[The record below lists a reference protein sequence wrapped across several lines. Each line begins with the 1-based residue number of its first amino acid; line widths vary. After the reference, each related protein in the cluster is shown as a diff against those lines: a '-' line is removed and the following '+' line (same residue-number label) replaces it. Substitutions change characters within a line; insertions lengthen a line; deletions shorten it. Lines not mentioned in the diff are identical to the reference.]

1 MRLKSQL
8 SIVALALIL
17 LVPLVECDAAT
28 SYDYNHLK
36 RFSEVYDIVKKNYV
50 REVSNDELIDGALK
64 GMLQALDPHSSYL
77 TPEEFSEM
85 RETTSGE
92 FSGIGIEISTE
103 NGKVTVVT
111 PIDDTPAHAA
121 GIRAGDAILAIDGRP
136 TVDMNAQEV
145 VSAIRGPKGSEVE
158 LLILHKDSNS
168 PETLKIRRDAIPL
181 VSVKARYLEDGYLW
195 VRLSRFNEKTTSEL
209 QNAIKNARKQTA
221 IQGVILDLRNNPGG
235 LLDQAHS
242 VADLF
247 LQDGVIVTMKGRGVG
262 RQREFKASKGTT
274 LVFEPVVVL
283 VNSGS
288 ASAAEIV
295 AGALQDRKRAVLIG
309 ERTFGKGSV
318 QEIRSLDG
326 FGVKLTTALYYTPN
340 GRSIQAEGIEPDLAI
355 PFELPREGAP
365 KVPNLRVRE
374 QDLSHHLEN
383 KSKDAGK
390 AKSKF
395 KPDPEADT
403 FLARDN
409 QLRMALQMVKSLP
422 TIQKLSWKQ

>member
-1 MRLKSQL
+1 MRFKSQL
-8 SIVALALIL
+8 SVVILALIM
-17 LVPLVECDAAT
+17 LVPLVECRAAS

-36 RFSEVYDIVKKNYV
+36 RFREVYDIVKQNYV

-111 PIDDTPAHAA
+111 PIDDTPAHVA
-121 GIRAGDAILAIDGRP
+121 GVQSGDSILAIDGKP
-136 TVDMNAQEV
+136 TMDMNPQEV
-145 VSAIRGPKGSEVE
+145 VGAIRGPKGSEVE
-158 LLILHKDSNS
+158 LLILHKDSNT
-168 PETLKIRRDAIPL
+168 PETLSIKRDAIPL
-181 VSVKARYLEDGYLW
+181 LSVKGRYLEDGYLW
-195 VRLSRFNEKTTSEL
+195 IRLSRFNEKTTEEL
-209 QNAIKNARKQTA
+209 KAAIKNARKQTE
-221 IQGVILDLRNNPGG
+221 IKGVILDLRNNPGG

-242 VADLF
+242 VADVFISEGL
-247 LQDGVIVTMKGRGVG
+247 IVSMKGRGAG
-262 RQREFKASKGTT
+262 RQREYKASKSSTM
-274 LVFEPVVVL
+274 VAEPVVVL

-295 AGALQDRKRAVLIG
+295 AGAMQDRKRAVLIG

-318 QEIRSLDG
+318 QEVRSLDG

-340 GRSIQAEGIEPDLAI
+340 GRSIQAEGIEPDLEI
-355 PFELPREGAP
+355 PFEMPRDP
-365 KVPNLRVRE
+365 SKTPNIRVRE

-383 KSKDAGK
+383 NGKDK
-390 AKSKF
+390 DKNKKQF
-395 KPDPEADT
+395 KPDPEAQT
-403 FLARDN
+403 FLGRDN
-409 QLRMALQMVKSLP
+409 QLRMALQIVKSLP
-422 TIQKLSWKQ
+422 TIQEISWKQ